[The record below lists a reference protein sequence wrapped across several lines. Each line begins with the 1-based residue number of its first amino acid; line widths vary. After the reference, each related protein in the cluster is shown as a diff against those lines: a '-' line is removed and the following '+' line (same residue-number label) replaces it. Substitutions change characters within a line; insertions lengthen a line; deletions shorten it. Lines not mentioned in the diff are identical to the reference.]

1 MKNIVI
7 LLLILILLYFL
18 PITNILDKLY
28 YATYLTISNIEETGI
43 HYTLVKVIIGI
54 IMCLLSMILIE
65 NENWLWLG
73 FLLLI
78 NVIIIYIF
86 IIAGLYLH

>member
-65 NENWLWLG
+65 NENWLWKFFYG
-73 FLLLI
+73 
-78 NVIIIYIF
+78 
-86 IIAGLYLH
+86 